1 MVANSPFSRMFGR
14 SPIGPIQEHISK
26 AHECAEQLLPFI
38 DAAMAGDW
46 EEAKRLQK
54 ALSALEEE
62 ADRLKKNVRLSLPKS
77 LFLPVPRNDL
87 LDIVT
92 VQDKVANRAKDIAGL
107 MLGRQMMVP
116 APLQGAFRRY
126 LERSIETSAQ
136 AVKAIHELDELLET
150 GFRGREVSVVEAMI
164 EELDKIEGDTDD
176 LQVALR
182 RALFKM
188 EQDLPPVDVMFLY
201 RVIDWVG
208 DLADRASRVGSRL
221 QLLLAR

>member
-1 MVANSPFSRMFGR
+1 MAANSPFSRMFGR

-26 AHECAEQLLPFI
+26 AHECAEQLIPFI

-46 EEAKRLQK
+46 KEAKRQQQLI
-54 ALSALEEE
+54 SAYEEE

-87 LDIVT
+87 LDVVT

-107 MLGRQMMVP
+107 MLGRKMMIP
-116 APLQGAFRRY
+116 EPLQGAFRRY
-126 LERSIETSAQ
+126 LQRSIETSAQ

-150 GFRGREVSVVEAMI
+150 GFRGREVVLVEAMI

-176 LQVALR
+176 LQIAIRGAL
-182 RALFKM
+182 LKM

>member
-1 MVANSPFSRMFGR
+1 MPVNSPFSRMFGQ
-14 SPIGPIQEHISK
+14 SPLGPIQEHIRK
-26 AHECAEQLLPFI
+26 AHECAEHLLPFI

-46 EEAKRLQK
+46 KEAKRAQTK
-54 ALSALEEE
+54 IAGLEEQ
-62 ADRLKKNVRLSLPKS
+62 ADELKKKVRLSLPKS
-77 LFLPVPRNDL
+77 MFLPVPRNDL

-92 VQDKVANRAKDIAGL
+92 VQDKVANRARDIAGL
-107 MLGRQMMVP
+107 MLGREMLIP
-116 APLQGAFRRY
+116 KPLQGAFRRY

-150 GFRGREVSVVEAMI
+150 GFRGREVDLVEDMI
-164 EELDKIEGDTDD
+164 EELDKIEADTDD
-176 LQVALR
+176 LQIAIR

-188 EQDLPPVDVMFLY
+188 EDELPPVDVMFLY
-201 RVIDWVG
+201 RIIDWVG